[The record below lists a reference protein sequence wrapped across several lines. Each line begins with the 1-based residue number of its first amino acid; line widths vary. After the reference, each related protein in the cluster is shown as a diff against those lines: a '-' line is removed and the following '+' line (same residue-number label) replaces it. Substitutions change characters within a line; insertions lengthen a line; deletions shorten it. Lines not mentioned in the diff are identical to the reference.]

1 MKAEVGRLKRRAD
14 FLRLARQRRKAVTPG
29 LLMQAAPTADAVRQD
44 GQVRVGFTVSKK
56 VGNAVRRNRAK
67 RRLRALVAELF
78 PDNVL
83 PGHDIAII
91 GRYDTVDRDFSKLR
105 RDMISTMRRT
115 KVWREQP

>member
-1 MKAEVGRLKRRAD
+1 MKTEVGRLKRRAD

-29 LLMQAAPTADAVRQD
+29 MLLQAAPTPDALCDD

-78 PDNVL
+78 PDHVI
-83 PGHDIAII
+83 PGHDIAVI
-91 GRYDTVDRDFSKLR
+91 GRFDTVDRSYSKLR
-105 RDMISTMRRT
+105 RDMISTMRRA
-115 KVWREQP
+115 KVWRDAG